1 MGIPSPNGGE
11 WLCSQISYIIKNE
24 KYYGDMILQKTFVE
38 GGVKYANR
46 GERVRYYVENSHEP
60 IVSREIWDK
69 AQEILAQRANPHLV
83 GAKQKSYPFTGLIVC
98 GECGANYTHK
108 VNNSGTISQANFW
121 KCHIAIQ
128 KGVKYCHNP
137 GIKEKVLYDLFM
149 DCYNEFVTEGYYKT
163 NMDTGEDEQRLKELI
178 ETEKELTYLMMN
190 GLLSRIQY
198 AVEQQSVRREIQ
210 RISGKLQELRARE
223 VQGSDFNTIGEFDEQ
238 KVYAFIK
245 GVRIKNWTVTF
256 EFYNGIEISRTY
268 TNGQP
273 GNIRDWKLK
282 QKLRREQENG

>member
-1 MGIPSPNGGE
+1 M
-11 WLCSQISYIIKNE
+11 
-24 KYYGDMILQKTFVE
+24 
-38 GGVKYANR
+38 
-46 GERVRYYVENSHEP
+46 
-60 IVSREIWDK
+60 
-69 AQEILAQRANPHLV
+69 
-83 GAKQKSYPFTGLIVC
+83 
-98 GECGANYTHK
+98 
-108 VNNSGTISQANFW
+108 
-121 KCHIAIQ
+121 
-128 KGVKYCHNP
+128 
-137 GIKEKVLYDLFM
+137 LYDLFM